1 MLSIMSEAEKQ
12 EGQKTVVSFIT
23 GLLIGGLL
31 VWVFSSSPEEV
42 VAPETEET
50 TTEVSTGSED
60 TKTTEEVTN
69 SNSQINKVDEVVVR
83 QEVTGKGTLTVQNQK
98 EGATVALGTV
108 TTPTDA
114 GWVVVRDYANSTAGN
129 ILGAARY
136 NAAEGLMPTIVH
148 LLRNT
153 KKGSEYQVSFYGDN
167 GDKVFDTKEDSVSST
182 VTDTFKAE

>member
-31 VWVFSSSPEEV
+31 VWVFSSSPEQV

-50 TTEVSTGSED
+50 TTEVSTEAED
-60 TKTTEEVTN
+60 KETTEEATITNTQVT
-69 SNSQINKVDEVVVR
+69 KVEEVAVK
-83 QEVTGKGTLTVQNQK
+83 QEVTDKGTLTVQNQK
-98 EGATVALGTV
+98 EGATVTLGTV
-108 TTPTDA
+108 SMPTDA
-114 GWVVVRDYANSTAGN
+114 GWIVVRDYANGTIGN

-136 NAAEGLMPTIVH
+136 GVTEGLVPTTIH

-153 KKGSEYQVSFYGDN
+153 KKGNEYQVSFYGDN
-167 GDKVFDTKEDSVSST
+167 GDKVFDTKEDSIVST